1 MDPKESGKCSAIIK
15 DNATGQNR
23 RRKNSASDSQIL
35 CYRHQNQIPYFANS
49 AFPPASPDSAETG
62 PPDSAEMGPPDS
74 AEADLTIL
82 ERFLVSMPLPAPSD
96 FPKMILQTVLNFP
109 PLTPPYSTITGPL
122 TVTSARPSTPSNSAK
137 SDPQSNTSFH
147 STPYK
152 ASQKSA
158 SNADLS
164 TRREVFRA
172 NIGELT
178 RVEMGCK
185 MKIDSLF
192 EKLDGA
198 ADAWWDLKVVTQSL
212 LMSEAWKR
220 WGGER
225 DRTYNPKFP
234 LQPQGLFYKL
244 LQEAQSILTE
254 NTTVARLRGFR
265 NIGREDIEFDAP
277 HSLQQSLKS

>member
-1 MDPKESGKCSAIIK
+1 MEPKESGKCSAVVK

-23 RRKNSASDSQIL
+23 RCKNSVFNGQIL

-49 AFPPASPDSAETG
+49 ALPPASPDSAETG

-74 AEADLTIL
+74 A
-82 ERFLVSMPLPAPSD
+82 
-96 FPKMILQTVLNFP
+96 K
-109 PLTPPYSTITGPL
+109 TGPL
-122 TVTSARPSTPSNSAK
+122 IATSARPSTPSNSSK

-152 ASQKSA
+152 ANQKSA

-198 ADAWWDLKVVTQSL
+198 ADARWDLKVVTKSL
-212 LMSEAWKR
+212 LMSEAWKG
-220 WGGER
+220 WGGEM
-225 DRTYNPKFP
+225 DRTYKPQYP
-234 LQPQGLFYKL
+234 LQSQG
-244 LQEAQSILTE
+244 
-254 NTTVARLRGFR
+254 
-265 NIGREDIEFDAP
+265 
-277 HSLQQSLKS
+277 